1 MIMKTSYSTALRR
14 KNVLRCGMVL
24 LMAAVLFS
32 GGCSTRWKNDY
43 FGPFA
48 VPVAYEVMP
57 VMQKNTK
64 DTTAQLIKLQT
75 QEMLPYRIS
84 AMDKFNISVYNNP
97 DLSMTSLVVTPDGYL
112 SLPLV
117 GPVKIGGMTLLDA
130 TDAITDKMK
139 RYIKNPRVALIP
151 IFIGGYNF
159 TISGR
164 VSHPGCYPITIGS
177 TRLCDAIAVAGG
189 LESGLFAGS
198 TVELADLDNAY
209 ISRDGKILPVN
220 FTAALQRGDA
230 LNNIPLQNGDYIYI
244 PSTMNSSV
252 AMLGEFSRQTYVGY
266 RDGMT
271 LLQALPFAGG
281 LLSSHGTYVKIIRG
295 GLQSPVVYT
304 VNIDKMLDG
313 ELMDFQLRA
322 NDIVFAPRGSLS
334 EWNLMVTKLMPT
346 LQGLNM
352 MAGPFGTTAGYFGY
366 YGN

>member
-1 MIMKTSYSTALRR
+1 MKLFYYVALLR
-14 KNVLRCGMVL
+14 KSALRCGFL
-24 LMAAVLFS
+24 LLTMLLLS
-32 GGCSTRWKNDY
+32 IGCSTRWTNDY

-48 VPVAYEVMP
+48 VPLAYEVMP
-57 VMQKNTK
+57 VSPKSAT
-64 DTTAQLIKLQT
+64 DTTAQLVKLQNPDIR
-75 QEMLPYRIS
+75 PYRLS

-97 DLSMTSLVVTPDGYL
+97 DLDMTGLVVTPDGYL

-117 GPVKIGGMTLLDA
+117 GPIKVGGMTLVEA
-130 TDAITDKMK
+130 TDAIAEKMK
-139 RYIKNPRVALIP
+139 RYVKNPRVALVP
-151 IFIGGYNF
+151 VYIGGYNF
-159 TISGR
+159 TIYGR
-164 VSHPGCYPITIGS
+164 VSRSGCYPITIGS
-177 TRLCDAIAVAGG
+177 TRLSDAIAMAGG

-198 TVELADLDNAY
+198 TIELADLDNAF

-230 LNNIPLQNGDYIYI
+230 LNNIPVQNGDYIYI

-281 LLSSHGTYVKIIRG
+281 LLPTHGTYVKVIRG

-304 VNIDKMLDG
+304 VNVDKMLEG

-366 YGN
+366 YGE